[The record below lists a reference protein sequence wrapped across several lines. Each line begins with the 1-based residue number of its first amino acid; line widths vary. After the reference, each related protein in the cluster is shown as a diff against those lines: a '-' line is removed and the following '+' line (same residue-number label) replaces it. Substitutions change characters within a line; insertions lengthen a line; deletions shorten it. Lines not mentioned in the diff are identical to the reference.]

1 MPNTGAH
8 PSDNESQGN
17 ESPPRPRQSPEPFPP
32 STDQT
37 ASPHQHRLARVPS
50 SGGAF
55 GQRSASSPGFRFR
68 IPRAALWTLAAAL
81 LLASV
86 GLFASTA
93 QALAE
98 TTLIKNLSQTHA
110 PDLQVG
116 TLDSSHF
123 TVAVRFETGSHEG
136 GYALTSVT
144 INAENN
150 IASDDSPRVSIYSA
164 ASGNDPAPNASVYTL
179 TNPSSF
185 GAGNLTFTAPADAT
199 LEKDTKY
206 FVLIESAVSGG
217 FYHVNGTT
225 SNSVDSMTAG
235 WS

>member
-1 MPNTGAH
+1 M
-8 PSDNESQGN
+8 
-17 ESPPRPRQSPEPFPP
+17 
-32 STDQT
+32 
-37 ASPHQHRLARVPS
+37 
-50 SGGAF
+50 
-55 GQRSASSPGFRFR
+55 
-68 IPRAALWTLAAAL
+68 WTLAAAL

-86 GLFASTA
+86 GLFASSA

-98 TTLIKNLSQTHA
+98 TTLIKNLSQTPKSNLA
-110 PDLQVG
+110 IG
-116 TLDSSHF
+116 ASGSSHF
-123 TVAVRFETGSHEG
+123 TVAVWFETGSHED
-136 GYALTSVT
+136 GYALTSVA
-144 INAENN
+144 INAEDN

-164 ASGNDPAPNASVYTL
+164 ASGTDPDPDPNASVYTL

>member
-1 MPNTGAH
+1 M
-8 PSDNESQGN
+8 
-17 ESPPRPRQSPEPFPP
+17 
-32 STDQT
+32 
-37 ASPHQHRLARVPS
+37 
-50 SGGAF
+50 
-55 GQRSASSPGFRFR
+55 
-68 IPRAALWTLAAAL
+68 WTLATAL

-93 QALAE
+93 QAQAE

-164 ASGNDPAPNASVYTL
+164 ASGNDSAPNASVYTL